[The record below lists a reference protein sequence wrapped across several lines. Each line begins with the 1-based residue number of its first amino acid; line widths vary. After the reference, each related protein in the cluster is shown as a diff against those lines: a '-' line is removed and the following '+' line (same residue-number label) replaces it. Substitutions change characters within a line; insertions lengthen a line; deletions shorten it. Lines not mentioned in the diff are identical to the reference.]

1 MAESEVPKESAI
13 VEVSAETSELVET
26 CLKDEPDDLK
36 QATKELIEALK
47 RKTEAEVKE
56 ATAVTQKAYES
67 AVAQARAAYLNFVQ
81 QTTKA
86 VEENRIVDPNSIDKT
101 LDLVKSQAE
110 KNWDWITK
118 EVTDLGDRITEA
130 AKAAWEKLT
139 APREDSKSGED

>member
-13 VEVSAETSELVET
+13 VEVSPETNELVET
-26 CLKDEPDDLK
+26 RLKDEPDELK

-56 ATAVTQKAYES
+56 ATAVTQKAYET
-67 AVAQARAAYLNFVQ
+67 AVNQAREAYLNFVQ

-86 VEENRIVDPNSIDKT
+86 VEENRIVDPEGIDKT
-101 LDLVKSQAE
+101 LDLIKSQTE
-110 KNWDWITK
+110 KNWDWVTR

-139 APREDSKSGED
+139 APRPDSNSDQE

>member
-1 MAESEVPKESAI
+1 MAESEIPKESAI
-13 VEVSAETSELVET
+13 VEVSEETSQLVET
-26 CLKDEPDDLK
+26 QLKDEPDELK

-56 ATAVTQKAYES
+56 ATAVTQKAYET
-67 AVAQARAAYLNFVQ
+67 AVAQAREAYLNFIQ

-86 VEENRIVDPNSIDKT
+86 VEEKRIVDPEGIDKT
-101 LDLVKSQAE
+101 LDLIKSQTE
-110 KNWDWITK
+110 KNWDWVTK

-139 APREDSKSGED
+139 APRSDDKSDEG